1 MKIMYNIFKKIM
13 IASLMMVAIVSCDNE
28 DYLIFTAVN
37 EKEVKFQNEFLPV
50 YKLSS
55 ATASNVAERLVW
67 NEPDFGAPATITYV
81 VEISTSSNFGSI
93 AMSSGDLSSNHLALS
108 VKDLLG
114 IAETLG
120 LDEDGSTTNADGS
133 PNNAATLYARVSA
146 YAGTTSTGANPSST
160 TSKSATINIEL
171 LETAGCQ
178 EPVLSTWGL
187 VGSAVNGW
195 GGISR
200 GFAASNDIEM
210 FEVGDNLYQ
219 AYATLLD
226 GEFKFRK
233 DGGWAENLGDNGADG
248 SLEGGGANIAASA
261 GTYLVTLD
269 LSENTYSVGAVTTD
283 IWGIVGSGVTI
294 QKDDGSGSVAE
305 WGGGAADTKFLPDP
319 CNDGIFMLQGVKL
332 RNGEIKFRQDDAWGV
347 NLGDNGADGTLE
359 GGGANI
365 AVTDGTYD
373 IVLDVAN
380 NTYTLTKK

>member
-13 IASLMMVAIVSCDNE
+13 IASLIMVAIVSCDNE

-55 ATASNVAERLVW
+55 VTSSNVAERLVW

-93 AMSSGDLSSNHLALS
+93 AMSSGDLSSNHMALS

-146 YAGTTSTGANPSST
+146 YAGTTSTGANPSTT

-171 LETAGCQ
+171 LETAGC
-178 EPVLSTWGL
+178 EDPAMSNWGL

-200 GFAASNDIEM
+200 GFSNTNDIELLQ
-210 FEVGDNLYQ
+210 VGDGIFQ
-219 AYATLLD
+219 GYATLLD
-226 GEFKFRK
+226 GEFKFRQ
-233 DGGWAENLGDNGADG
+233 DGAWAVNLGDENGKLVANG
-248 SLEGGGANIAASA
+248 PNIAASA

-269 LSENTYSVGAVTTD
+269 INESTYSLGNVTSD

-294 QKDDGSGSVAE
+294 QKDDGSGDVAA
-305 WGGGAADTKFLPDP
+305 WGGGAADTKFFPDP
-319 CNDGIFMLQGVKL
+319 CNDGIYLMMGVLLQD
-332 RNGEIKFRQDDAWGV
+332 GEIKFRKDDAWAE
-347 NLGDNGADGTLE
+347 NLGDENGKLV
-359 GGGANI
+359 ANGPNI
-365 AVTDGTYD
+365 GVSAGTYD
-373 IVLDVAN
+373 IVLDITN
-380 NTYTLTKK
+380 STYTMTKK

>member
-13 IASLMMVAIVSCDNE
+13 IASLIMVAIVSCDNE

-55 ATASNVAERLVW
+55 VTSSNVAERLVW

-93 AMSSGDLSSNHLALS
+93 AMSSGDLSSNHMALS

-120 LDEDGSTTNADGS
+120 LDEDGSTTNTDGS

-146 YAGTTSTGANPSST
+146 YAGTTSTGANPSTT

-171 LETAGCQ
+171 LETAGC
-178 EPVLSTWGL
+178 EDPAMSNWGL

-200 GFAASNDIEM
+200 GFSNTNDIELLQ
-210 FEVGDNLYQ
+210 VGDGIFQ
-219 AYATLLD
+219 GYATLLD
-226 GEFKFRK
+226 GEFKFRQ
-233 DGGWAENLGDNGADG
+233 DGAWAVNLGDENGKLVANG
-248 SLEGGGANIAASA
+248 PNIAASA

-269 LSENTYSVGAVTTD
+269 INESTYSLGNVTSD

-294 QKDDGSGSVAE
+294 QKDDGSGDVAA
-305 WGGGAADTKFLPDP
+305 WGGGAADTKFFPDP
-319 CNDGIFMLQGVKL
+319 CNDGIYLMMGVLLQD
-332 RNGEIKFRQDDAWGV
+332 GEIKFRKDDAWAE
-347 NLGDNGADGTLE
+347 NLGDENGKLV
-359 GGGANI
+359 ANGPNI
-365 AVTDGTYD
+365 GVSAGTYD
-373 IVLDVAN
+373 IVLDITN
-380 NTYTLTKK
+380 STYTMTKK

>member
-13 IASLMMVAIVSCDNE
+13 IASLIMVAIVSCDNE

-55 ATASNVAERLVW
+55 VTSSNVAERLVW

-93 AMSSGDLSSNHLALS
+93 AMSSGDLSSNHMALS
-108 VKDLLG
+108 VKDLLS

-146 YAGTTSTGANPSST
+146 YAGTTSTGANPSTT

-171 LETAGCQ
+171 LETAGC
-178 EPVLSTWGL
+178 EDPAMSNWGL

-200 GFAASNDIEM
+200 GFSNTNDIELLQ
-210 FEVGDNLYQ
+210 VGDGIFQ
-219 AYATLLD
+219 GYATLLD
-226 GEFKFRK
+226 GEFKFRQ
-233 DGGWAENLGDNGADG
+233 DGAWAVNLGDENGKLVANG
-248 SLEGGGANIAASA
+248 PNIAASA

-269 LSENTYSVGAVTTD
+269 MNESTYSLGNVTSD

-294 QKDDGSGSVAE
+294 QKDDGSGDVAA
-305 WGGGAADTKFLPDP
+305 WGGGAADTKFFPDP
-319 CNDGIFMLQGVKL
+319 CNDGIYLMMGVLLQD
-332 RNGEIKFRQDDAWGV
+332 GEIKFRKDDAWAE
-347 NLGDNGADGTLE
+347 NLGDENGKLV
-359 GGGANI
+359 ANGPNI
-365 AVTDGTYD
+365 GVSAGTYD
-373 IVLDVAN
+373 IVLDITN
-380 NTYTLTKK
+380 STYTMTKK

>member
-13 IASLMMVAIVSCDNE
+13 IASLMMVVIVSCDNE
-28 DYLIFTAVN
+28 DYLVFTAVN
-37 EKEVKFQNEFLPV
+37 QKEVKFQNEFLPV

-55 ATASNVAERLVW
+55 ATSSNVAERLVW

-93 AMSSGDLSSNHLALS
+93 AMSSGDLSSNHMALS

-146 YAGTTSTGANPSST
+146 YAGTTTTGANSSST

-171 LETAGCQ
+171 LETAGCE
-178 EPVLSTWGL
+178 EPAMSNWGL

-200 GFAASNDIEM
+200 GFSNTNDIELLQ
-210 FEVGDNLYQ
+210 VGDGIFQ
-219 AYATLLD
+219 GYATLLD
-226 GEFKFRK
+226 GEFKFRQ
-233 DGGWAENLGDNGADG
+233 DGAWAVNLGDENGKLVANG
-248 SLEGGGANIAASA
+248 PNIAASA

-269 LSENTYSVGAVTTD
+269 MNESTYSLGDVTSD

-294 QKDDGSGSVAE
+294 QKDDGSGDVAT
-305 WGGGAADTKFLPDP
+305 WGGGSADTKFFPDP
-319 CNDGIFMLQGVKL
+319 CNDGIYLLMGVLLQD
-332 RNGEIKFRQDDAWGV
+332 GEIKFRKDDAWAE
-347 NLGDNGADGTLE
+347 NLGDENGKLV
-359 GGGANI
+359 ANGPNI
-365 AVTDGTYD
+365 GVSAGTYD
-373 IVLDVAN
+373 IVLDITN
-380 NTYTLTKK
+380 STYTMTKK

>member
-37 EKEVKFQNEFLPV
+37 EKEVNFQNEFLPV

-55 ATASNVAERLVW
+55 ATSSNVAERLVW

-93 AMSSGDLSSNHLALS
+93 AMSSGDLSSNHMALS
-108 VKDLLG
+108 VKDLLS

-146 YAGTTSTGANPSST
+146 YAGTTSTGANPSTT

-171 LETAGCQ
+171 LETAGCE
-178 EPVLSTWGL
+178 EPIQSNWGL
-187 VGSAVNGW
+187 VGDAVNGW

-200 GFAASNDIEM
+200 GFANSNDIELL
-210 FEVGDNLYQ
+210 EVGDGLYKT
-219 AYATLLD
+219 YATFLD
-226 GEFKFRK
+226 GKFKFRQ
-233 DGGWAENLGDNGADG
+233 DGGWAVNLGDNDADG
-248 SLEGGGANIAASA
+248 SLEGGGADIAVSA
-261 GTYLVTLD
+261 GTYLITLNTA
-269 LSENTYSVGAVTTD
+269 ENTYDIGSVTTD
-283 IWGIVGSGVTI
+283 IWGLVGSAVTI
-294 QKDDGSGSVAE
+294 QKDDGSGNDAE
-305 WGGGAADTKFLPDP
+305 WGGGAADTKFFPDP
-319 CNDGIFMLQGVKL
+319 CNDGVYLLKGVKL
-332 RNGEIKFRQDDAWGV
+332 KDGMIKFRQDDAWGV
-347 NLGDNGADGTLE
+347 NLGDNDADGSLE
-359 GGGANI
+359 GGGADI
-365 AVTDGTYD
+365 AVSAGTYD
-373 IVLDVAN
+373 MMLDVAK

>member
-1 MKIMYNIFKKIM
+1 MYNIFKKIM

-160 TSKSATINIEL
+160 T
-171 LETAGCQ
+171 
-178 EPVLSTWGL
+178 
-187 VGSAVNGW
+187 
-195 GGISR
+195 
-200 GFAASNDIEM
+200 
-210 FEVGDNLYQ
+210 
-219 AYATLLD
+219 
-226 GEFKFRK
+226 
-233 DGGWAENLGDNGADG
+233 
-248 SLEGGGANIAASA
+248 
-261 GTYLVTLD
+261 
-269 LSENTYSVGAVTTD
+269 
-283 IWGIVGSGVTI
+283 
-294 QKDDGSGSVAE
+294 
-305 WGGGAADTKFLPDP
+305 
-319 CNDGIFMLQGVKL
+319 
-332 RNGEIKFRQDDAWGV
+332 
-347 NLGDNGADGTLE
+347 
-359 GGGANI
+359 
-365 AVTDGTYD
+365 
-373 IVLDVAN
+373 
-380 NTYTLTKK
+380 

>member
-1 MKIMYNIFKKIM
+1 MYNIFKKIM
-13 IASLMMVAIVSCDNE
+13 IASLVMVAIVSCDNE

-37 EKEVKFQNEFLPV
+37 DKEVKFQNEFLPV

-81 VEISTSSNFGSI
+81 VDISTSSNFGSI
-93 AMSSGDLSSNHLALS
+93 AMSSGDLSSNHMALS

-171 LETAGCQ
+171 LETAGCE
-178 EPVLSTWGL
+178 EPAMSNWGL

-200 GFAASNDIEM
+200 GFSNSNDIELLQ
-210 FEVGDNLYQ
+210 VGDGIFKG
-219 AYATLLD
+219 YATLLD
-226 GEFKFRK
+226 GEFKFRQ
-233 DGGWAENLGDNGADG
+233 DGGWAVNLGDENGKLVANG
-248 SLEGGGANIAASA
+248 PNIAASA

-269 LSENTYSVGAVTTD
+269 MNESTYSLGNVTSD

-294 QKDDGSGSVAE
+294 QKDDGSGDVAA
-305 WGGGAADTKFLPDP
+305 WGGGAADTKFFPDP
-319 CNDGIFMLQGVKL
+319 CNDGVYLMMGVLLQD
-332 RNGEIKFRQDDAWGV
+332 GEIKFRKDDAWAE
-347 NLGDNGADGTLE
+347 NLGDENGKLV
-359 GGGANI
+359 ANGPNI
-365 AVTDGTYD
+365 GVSAGTYD
-373 IVLDVAN
+373 IVLDITN
-380 NTYTLTKK
+380 STYTMTKK

>member
-1 MKIMYNIFKKIM
+1 MYNIFKKIM

-55 ATASNVAERLVW
+55 ATSSNVAERLVW

-93 AMSSGDLSSNHLALS
+93 AMSSGDLSSNHMALS

-171 LETAGCQ
+171 LETAGCE
-178 EPVLSTWGL
+178 EPAMSNWGL

-200 GFAASNDIEM
+200 GFSNTNDIELLQ
-210 FEVGDNLYQ
+210 VGDGIFQ
-219 AYATLLD
+219 GYATLLD
-226 GEFKFRK
+226 GEFKFRQ
-233 DGGWAENLGDNGADG
+233 DGAWAVNLGDENGKLVANG
-248 SLEGGGANIAASA
+248 PNIAASA

-269 LSENTYSVGAVTTD
+269 INESTYSLGNVTSD

-294 QKDDGSGSVAE
+294 QKDDGSGDVAA
-305 WGGGAADTKFLPDP
+305 WGGGAADTKFFPDP
-319 CNDGIFMLQGVKL
+319 CNDGVYLMMGVLLQD
-332 RNGEIKFRQDDAWGV
+332 GEIKFRKDDAWAE
-347 NLGDNGADGTLE
+347 NLGDENGKLV
-359 GGGANI
+359 ANGPNI
-365 AVTDGTYD
+365 GVSAGTYD
-373 IVLDVAN
+373 IVLDITN
-380 NTYTLTKK
+380 STYTMTKK

>member
-1 MKIMYNIFKKIM
+1 MYNIFKKIM
-13 IASLMMVAIVSCDNE
+13 IASLIMVAIVSCDNE

-55 ATASNVAERLVW
+55 ATSSNVAERLVW

-93 AMSSGDLSSNHLALS
+93 AMSSGDLSSNHMALS

-120 LDEDGSTTNADGS
+120 LDEDGSTTNTDGS

-146 YAGTTSTGANPSST
+146 YAGTTSTGANPSTT

-171 LETAGCQ
+171 LETAGC
-178 EPVLSTWGL
+178 EDPAMSNWGL

-200 GFAASNDIEM
+200 GFSNTNDIELLQ
-210 FEVGDNLYQ
+210 VGDGIFQ
-219 AYATLLD
+219 GYATLLD
-226 GEFKFRK
+226 GEFKFRQ
-233 DGGWAENLGDNGADG
+233 DGAWAVNLGDENGKLVANG
-248 SLEGGGANIAASA
+248 PNIAASA

-269 LSENTYSVGAVTTD
+269 MNESTYSLGNVTSD

-294 QKDDGSGSVAE
+294 QKDDGSGDVAA
-305 WGGGAADTKFLPDP
+305 WGGGAADTKFFPDP
-319 CNDGIFMLQGVKL
+319 CNDGIYLMMGVLLQD
-332 RNGEIKFRQDDAWGV
+332 GEIKFRKDDAWAE
-347 NLGDNGADGTLE
+347 NLGDENGKLV
-359 GGGANI
+359 ANGPNI
-365 AVTDGTYD
+365 GVSAGTYD
-373 IVLDVAN
+373 IVLDITN
-380 NTYTLTKK
+380 STYTMTKK

>member
-1 MKIMYNIFKKIM
+1 MYNIFKKIM
-13 IASLMMVAIVSCDNE
+13 IASLIMVAIVSCDNE

-55 ATASNVAERLVW
+55 VTSSNVAERLVW

-93 AMSSGDLSSNHLALS
+93 AMSSGDLSSNHMALS

-120 LDEDGSTTNADGS
+120 LDEDGSTTNTDGS

-146 YAGTTSTGANPSST
+146 YAGTTSTGANPSTT

-171 LETAGCQ
+171 LETAGC
-178 EPVLSTWGL
+178 EDPAMSNWGL

-200 GFAASNDIEM
+200 GFSNTNDIELLQ
-210 FEVGDNLYQ
+210 VGDGIFQ
-219 AYATLLD
+219 GYATLLD
-226 GEFKFRK
+226 GEFKFRQ
-233 DGGWAENLGDNGADG
+233 DGAWAVNLGDENGKLVANG
-248 SLEGGGANIAASA
+248 PNIAASA

-269 LSENTYSVGAVTTD
+269 INESTYSLGNVTSD

-294 QKDDGSGSVAE
+294 QKDDGSGDVAA
-305 WGGGAADTKFLPDP
+305 WGGGAADTKFFPDP
-319 CNDGIFMLQGVKL
+319 CNDGIYLMMGVLLQD
-332 RNGEIKFRQDDAWGV
+332 GEIKFRKDDAWAE
-347 NLGDNGADGTLE
+347 NLGDENGKLV
-359 GGGANI
+359 ANGPNI
-365 AVTDGTYD
+365 GVSAGTYD
-373 IVLDVAN
+373 IVLDITN
-380 NTYTLTKK
+380 STYTMTKK

>member
-1 MKIMYNIFKKIM
+1 MYNIFKKIM
-13 IASLMMVAIVSCDNE
+13 IASLVMVAIVSCDNE

-37 EKEVKFQNEFLPV
+37 DKEVKFQNEFLPV

-81 VEISTSSNFGSI
+81 VDISTSSNFGSI
-93 AMSSGDLSSNHLALS
+93 AMSSGDLSSNHMALS

-171 LETAGCQ
+171 LETVGCE
-178 EPVLSTWGL
+178 EPAMSNWGL

-200 GFAASNDIEM
+200 GFSNSNDIELLQ
-210 FEVGDNLYQ
+210 VGDGIFKG
-219 AYATLLD
+219 YATLLD
-226 GEFKFRK
+226 GEFKFRQ
-233 DGGWAENLGDNGADG
+233 DGGWAVNLGDENGKLVANG
-248 SLEGGGANIAASA
+248 PNIAASA

-269 LSENTYSVGAVTTD
+269 MNESTYSLGNVTSD

-294 QKDDGSGSVAE
+294 QKDDGSGDVAA
-305 WGGGAADTKFLPDP
+305 WGGGAADTKFFPDP
-319 CNDGIFMLQGVKL
+319 CNDGVYLMMGVLLQD
-332 RNGEIKFRQDDAWGV
+332 GEIKFRKDDAWAE
-347 NLGDNGADGTLE
+347 NLGDENGKLV
-359 GGGANI
+359 ANGPNI
-365 AVTDGTYD
+365 GVSAGTYD
-373 IVLDVAN
+373 IVLDITN
-380 NTYTLTKK
+380 STYTMTKK

>member
-1 MKIMYNIFKKIM
+1 MYNIFKKIM
-13 IASLMMVAIVSCDNE
+13 IASLVMVAIVSCDNE

-37 EKEVKFQNEFLPV
+37 DKEVKFQNEFLPV

-81 VEISTSSNFGSI
+81 VDISTSSNFGSI
-93 AMSSGDLSSNHLALS
+93 AMSSGDLSSNHMALS

-171 LETAGCQ
+171 LETVGCE
-178 EPVLSTWGL
+178 EPAMSNWGL

-200 GFAASNDIEM
+200 GFSNSNDIELLQ
-210 FEVGDNLYQ
+210 VGDGIFKG
-219 AYATLLD
+219 YATLLD
-226 GEFKFRK
+226 GEFKFRQ
-233 DGGWAENLGDNGADG
+233 DGGWAVNLGDENGKLVANG
-248 SLEGGGANIAASA
+248 PNIAASA

-269 LSENTYSVGAVTTD
+269 MNESTYSLGNVTSD

-294 QKDDGSGSVAE
+294 QKDDGSGDVAA
-305 WGGGAADTKFLPDP
+305 WGGGAADTKFFPDP
-319 CNDGIFMLQGVKL
+319 CNDGVYLMMGVLLQV
-332 RNGEIKFRQDDAWGV
+332 GEIKFRKDDAWAE
-347 NLGDNGADGTLE
+347 NLGDENGKLV
-359 GGGANI
+359 ANGPNI
-365 AVTDGTYD
+365 GVSAGTYD
-373 IVLDVAN
+373 IVLDITN
-380 NTYTLTKK
+380 STYTMTKK

>member
-1 MKIMYNIFKKIM
+1 MYNIFKKIM
-13 IASLMMVAIVSCDNE
+13 IASLIMVAIVSCDNE

-55 ATASNVAERLVW
+55 ATSSNVAERLVW

-93 AMSSGDLSSNHLALS
+93 AMSSGDLSSNHMALS

-120 LDEDGSTTNADGS
+120 LDEDGSTTNTDGS

-146 YAGTTSTGANPSST
+146 YAGTTSTGANPSTT

-171 LETAGCQ
+171 LETAGC
-178 EPVLSTWGL
+178 EDPAMSNWGL

-200 GFAASNDIEM
+200 GFSNTNDIELLQ
-210 FEVGDNLYQ
+210 VGDGIFQ
-219 AYATLLD
+219 GYATLLD
-226 GEFKFRK
+226 GEFKFRQ
-233 DGGWAENLGDNGADG
+233 DGAWAVNLGDENGKLVANG
-248 SLEGGGANIAASA
+248 PNIAASA

-269 LSENTYSVGAVTTD
+269 INESTYSLGNVTSD

-294 QKDDGSGSVAE
+294 QKDDGSGDVAA
-305 WGGGAADTKFLPDP
+305 WGGGAADTKFFPDP
-319 CNDGIFMLQGVKL
+319 CNDGIYLMMGVLLQD
-332 RNGEIKFRQDDAWGV
+332 GEIKFRKDDAWAE
-347 NLGDNGADGTLE
+347 NLGDENGKLV
-359 GGGANI
+359 ANGPNI
-365 AVTDGTYD
+365 GVSAGTYD
-373 IVLDVAN
+373 IVLDITN
-380 NTYTLTKK
+380 STYTMTKK

>member
-1 MKIMYNIFKKIM
+1 MYNIFKKIM
-13 IASLMMVAIVSCDNE
+13 IASLMMVAIISCDNE

-55 ATASNVAERLVW
+55 ATSSNVAERLVW

-93 AMSSGDLSSNHLALS
+93 AMSSGDLSSNHMALS

-171 LETAGCQ
+171 LETAGCE
-178 EPVLSTWGL
+178 EPAMSNWGL

-200 GFAASNDIEM
+200 GFSNTNDIELLQ
-210 FEVGDNLYQ
+210 VGDGIFQ
-219 AYATLLD
+219 GYATLLD
-226 GEFKFRK
+226 GEFKFRQ
-233 DGGWAENLGDNGADG
+233 DGAWAVNLGDENGKLVANG
-248 SLEGGGANIAASA
+248 PNIAASA

-269 LSENTYSVGAVTTD
+269 MNESTYSLGNVTSD

-294 QKDDGSGSVAE
+294 QKDDGSGDVAA
-305 WGGGAADTKFLPDP
+305 WGGGAADTKFFPDP
-319 CNDGIFMLQGVKL
+319 CNDGVYLMMGVLLQD
-332 RNGEIKFRQDDAWGV
+332 GEIKFRKDDAWAE
-347 NLGDNGADGTLE
+347 NLGDENGKLV
-359 GGGANI
+359 ANGPNI
-365 AVTDGTYD
+365 GVSAGTYD
-373 IVLDVAN
+373 IVLDITN
-380 NTYTLTKK
+380 STYTMTKK

>member
-1 MKIMYNIFKKIM
+1 MYNIFKKIM
-13 IASLMMVAIVSCDNE
+13 IASLIMVAIVSCDNE

-55 ATASNVAERLVW
+55 VTSSNVAERLVW

-93 AMSSGDLSSNHLALS
+93 AMSSGDLSSNHMALS

-120 LDEDGSTTNADGS
+120 LDEDGSTTNTDGS

-146 YAGTTSTGANPSST
+146 YAGTTSTGANPSTT

-171 LETAGCQ
+171 LETAGC
-178 EPVLSTWGL
+178 EDPAMSNWGL

-200 GFAASNDIEM
+200 GFSNTNDIELLQ
-210 FEVGDNLYQ
+210 VGDGIFQ
-219 AYATLLD
+219 GYATLLD
-226 GEFKFRK
+226 GEFKFRQ
-233 DGGWAENLGDNGADG
+233 DGAWAVNLGDENGKLVANG
-248 SLEGGGANIAASA
+248 PNIAASA

-269 LSENTYSVGAVTTD
+269 MNESTYSLGNVTSD

-294 QKDDGSGSVAE
+294 QKDDGSGDVAA
-305 WGGGAADTKFLPDP
+305 WGGGAADTKFFPDP
-319 CNDGIFMLQGVKL
+319 CNDGIYLMMGVLLQD
-332 RNGEIKFRQDDAWGV
+332 GEIKFRKDDAWAE
-347 NLGDNGADGTLE
+347 NLGDENGKLV
-359 GGGANI
+359 ANGPNI
-365 AVTDGTYD
+365 GVSAGTYD
-373 IVLDVAN
+373 IVLDITN
-380 NTYTLTKK
+380 STYTMTKK

>member
-13 IASLMMVAIVSCDNE
+13 IASLIMVAIVSCDNE

-55 ATASNVAERLVW
+55 ATSSNVAERLVW

-93 AMSSGDLSSNHLALS
+93 AMSSGDLSSNHMALS

-120 LDEDGSTTNADGS
+120 LDEDGSTTNTDGS

-146 YAGTTSTGANPSST
+146 YAGTTSTGANPSTT

-171 LETAGCQ
+171 LETAGC
-178 EPVLSTWGL
+178 EDPAMSNWGL

-200 GFAASNDIEM
+200 GFSNTNDIELLQ
-210 FEVGDNLYQ
+210 VGDGIFQ
-219 AYATLLD
+219 GYATLLD
-226 GEFKFRK
+226 GEFKFRQ
-233 DGGWAENLGDNGADG
+233 DGAWAVNLGDENGKLVANG
-248 SLEGGGANIAASA
+248 PNIAASA

-269 LSENTYSVGAVTTD
+269 INESTYSLGNVTSD

-294 QKDDGSGSVAE
+294 QKDDGSGDVAA
-305 WGGGAADTKFLPDP
+305 WGGGAADTKFFPDP
-319 CNDGIFMLQGVKL
+319 CNDGIYLMMGVLLQD
-332 RNGEIKFRQDDAWGV
+332 GEIKFRKDDAWAE
-347 NLGDNGADGTLE
+347 NLGDENGKLV
-359 GGGANI
+359 ANGPNI
-365 AVTDGTYD
+365 GVSAGTYD
-373 IVLDVAN
+373 IVLDITN
-380 NTYTLTKK
+380 STYTMTKK

>member
-1 MKIMYNIFKKIM
+1 MYNIFKKIM

-93 AMSSGDLSSNHLALS
+93 AMSSGDLSSNHMALS

-171 LETAGCQ
+171 LETAGCE
-178 EPVLSTWGL
+178 EPAMSNWGL

-200 GFAASNDIEM
+200 GFSNTNDIELLQ
-210 FEVGDNLYQ
+210 VGDGIFQ
-219 AYATLLD
+219 GYATLLD
-226 GEFKFRK
+226 GEFKFRQ
-233 DGGWAENLGDNGADG
+233 DGAWAVNLGDENGKLVANG
-248 SLEGGGANIAASA
+248 PNIAASA

-269 LSENTYSVGAVTTD
+269 MNESTYSLGNVTSD

-294 QKDDGSGSVAE
+294 QKDDGSGDVAA
-305 WGGGAADTKFLPDP
+305 WGGGAADTKFFPDP
-319 CNDGIFMLQGVKL
+319 CNDGVYLMMGVLLQD
-332 RNGEIKFRQDDAWGV
+332 GEIKFRKDDAWAE
-347 NLGDNGADGTLE
+347 NLGDENGKLV
-359 GGGANI
+359 ANGPNI
-365 AVTDGTYD
+365 GVSAGTYD
-373 IVLDVAN
+373 IVLDITN
-380 NTYTLTKK
+380 STYTMTKK

>member
-1 MKIMYNIFKKIM
+1 MYNIFKKIM

-55 ATASNVAERLVW
+55 ATSSNVAERLVW

-81 VEISTSSNFGSI
+81 VELSTSSNFGSI
-93 AMSSGDLSSNHLALS
+93 AMSSGDLSSNHMALS

-114 IAETLG
+114 IAENLG

-146 YAGTTSTGANPSST
+146 YAGTTSTGSNPSST

-171 LETAGCQ
+171 LETAGCE
-178 EPVLSTWGL
+178 EPAMSNWGL

-200 GFAASNDIEM
+200 GFSNTNDIELLQ
-210 FEVGDNLYQ
+210 VGDGVFQ
-219 AYATLLD
+219 GYATLLD
-226 GEFKFRK
+226 GEFKFRQ
-233 DGGWAENLGDNGADG
+233 DGAWAVNLGDENGKLVANG
-248 SLEGGGANIAASA
+248 PNIAASA

-269 LSENTYSVGAVTTD
+269 MNESTYSLGNVTSD

-294 QKDDGSGSVAE
+294 QKDDGSGEVAA
-305 WGGGAADTKFLPDP
+305 WGGGSADTKFFPDP
-319 CNDGIFMLQGVKL
+319 CNDGVYLMMGVLLQD
-332 RNGEIKFRQDDAWGV
+332 GEIKFRKDDAWAE
-347 NLGDNGADGTLE
+347 NLGDENGKLV
-359 GGGANI
+359 ANGPNI
-365 AVTDGTYD
+365 GVSAGTYD
-373 IVLDVAN
+373 IVLDITN
-380 NTYTLTKK
+380 STYTMTKK

>member
-1 MKIMYNIFKKIM
+1 MYNIFKKIM

-28 DYLIFTAVN
+28 DYLVFTAVN

-55 ATASNVAERLVW
+55 ATSSNVAERLVW

-93 AMSSGDLSSNHLALS
+93 AMSSGDLSSNHMALS

-146 YAGTTSTGANPSST
+146 YAGTTSTGANSSST

-171 LETAGCQ
+171 LETAGCE
-178 EPVLSTWGL
+178 EPAMSNWGL

-195 GGISR
+195 GGIRR
-200 GFAASNDIEM
+200 GFANSADIELLQ
-210 FEVGDNLYQ
+210 VGDGVFQ
-219 AYATLLD
+219 GYATLLN
-226 GEFKFRK
+226 GQFKFRQ
-233 DGGWAENLGDNGADG
+233 DGAWAVNLGDENGK
-248 SLEGGGANIAASA
+248 LVANGPNIDVTE

-269 LSENTYSVGAVTTD
+269 MNESTYSLGAVTSD

-294 QKDDGSGSVAE
+294 EKDDGSGEVAA
-305 WGGGAADTKFLPDP
+305 WGGGSADTKFFPDP
-319 CNDGIFMLQGVKL
+319 CNDGVYLLMGVLLQDGQ
-332 RNGEIKFRQDDAWGV
+332 IKFRKDDAWAE
-347 NLGDNGADGTLE
+347 NLGDENGKLV
-359 GGGANI
+359 ANGPNI
-365 AVTDGTYD
+365 DVSAGTYD
-373 IVLDVAN
+373 IVLDITN
-380 NTYTLTKK
+380 STYTMTKK

>member
-1 MKIMYNIFKKIM
+1 MYNIFKKIM

-55 ATASNVAERLVW
+55 ATSSNVAERLVW

-81 VEISTSSNFGSI
+81 VELSTSSNFGSI
-93 AMSSGDLSSNHLALS
+93 AMSSGDLSSNHMALS

-114 IAETLG
+114 IAENLG

-146 YAGTTSTGANPSST
+146 YAGTTSTGANSSST

-171 LETAGCQ
+171 LETAGCE
-178 EPVLSTWGL
+178 EPAMSNWGL

-200 GFAASNDIEM
+200 GFSNTNDIELLQ
-210 FEVGDNLYQ
+210 VGDGVFQ
-219 AYATLLD
+219 GYATLLD
-226 GEFKFRK
+226 GEFKFRQ
-233 DGGWAENLGDNGADG
+233 DGAWAVNLGDENGKLVANG
-248 SLEGGGANIAASA
+248 PNIAASA

-269 LSENTYSVGAVTTD
+269 MNESTYSLGNVTSD

-294 QKDDGSGSVAE
+294 QKDDGSGEVAA
-305 WGGGAADTKFLPDP
+305 WGGGAADTKFFPDP
-319 CNDGIFMLQGVKL
+319 CNDGIYLMMGVLLQD
-332 RNGEIKFRQDDAWGV
+332 GEIKFRKDDAWAE
-347 NLGDNGADGTLE
+347 NLGDENGKLV
-359 GGGANI
+359 ANGPNI
-365 AVTDGTYD
+365 GVSAGTYD
-373 IVLDVAN
+373 IVLDITN
-380 NTYTLTKK
+380 STYTMTKK

>member
-1 MKIMYNIFKKIM
+1 MYNIFKKIM

-120 LDEDGSTTNADGS
+120 LDEDGSTTNPDGS

-160 TSKSATINIEL
+160 TSKSATVNIEL

-319 CNDGIFMLQGVKL
+319 CNDGVFMLQGVKL

>member
-1 MKIMYNIFKKIM
+1 MYNIFKKIM

-55 ATASNVAERLVW
+55 ATSSNVAERLVW

-93 AMSSGDLSSNHLALS
+93 AMSSGDLSSNHMALS

-146 YAGTTSTGANPSST
+146 YAGTTSTGANSSST

-171 LETAGCQ
+171 LETAGCE
-178 EPVLSTWGL
+178 EPAMSNWGL

-195 GGISR
+195 GGIRR
-200 GFAASNDIEM
+200 GFANSADIELLQ
-210 FEVGDNLYQ
+210 VGDGVFQ
-219 AYATLLD
+219 GYATLLN
-226 GEFKFRK
+226 GQFKFRQ
-233 DGGWAENLGDNGADG
+233 DGAWAVNLGDENGK
-248 SLEGGGANIAASA
+248 LVANGPNIDVTE

-269 LSENTYSVGAVTTD
+269 MNESTYSLGAVTSD

-294 QKDDGSGSVAE
+294 EKDDGSGEVAA
-305 WGGGAADTKFLPDP
+305 WGGGSADTKFFPDP
-319 CNDGIFMLQGVKL
+319 CNDGVYLLMGVLLQDGQ
-332 RNGEIKFRQDDAWGV
+332 IKFRKDDAWAE
-347 NLGDNGADGTLE
+347 NLGDENGKLV
-359 GGGANI
+359 ANGPNI
-365 AVTDGTYD
+365 DVSAGTYD
-373 IVLDVAN
+373 IVLDITN
-380 NTYTLTKK
+380 STYTMTKK

>member
-1 MKIMYNIFKKIM
+1 MYNIFKKIM

-55 ATASNVAERLVW
+55 ATSSNVAERLVW

-93 AMSSGDLSSNHLALS
+93 AMSSGDLSSNHMALS

-171 LETAGCQ
+171 LETAGCE
-178 EPVLSTWGL
+178 EPTMSNWGL

-200 GFAASNDIEM
+200 GFSNTNDIELLQ
-210 FEVGDNLYQ
+210 VGDGIFQ
-219 AYATLLD
+219 GYATLLD
-226 GEFKFRK
+226 GEFKFRQ
-233 DGGWAENLGDNGADG
+233 DGAWAVNLGDENGKLVANG
-248 SLEGGGANIAASA
+248 PNIAASA

-269 LSENTYSVGAVTTD
+269 MNESTYSLGNVTSD

-294 QKDDGSGSVAE
+294 QKDDGSGDVAA
-305 WGGGAADTKFLPDP
+305 WGGGAADTKFFPDP
-319 CNDGIFMLQGVKL
+319 CNDGVYLMMGVLLQD
-332 RNGEIKFRQDDAWGV
+332 GEIKFRKDDAWAE
-347 NLGDNGADGTLE
+347 NLGDENGKLV
-359 GGGANI
+359 ANGPNI
-365 AVTDGTYD
+365 GVSAGTYD
-373 IVLDVAN
+373 IVLDITN
-380 NTYTLTKK
+380 STYTMTKK

>member
-1 MKIMYNIFKKIM
+1 MYNIFKKIM

-55 ATASNVAERLVW
+55 ATSSNVAERLVW

-93 AMSSGDLSSNHLALS
+93 AMSSGDLSSNHMALS

-171 LETAGCQ
+171 LETAGCE
-178 EPVLSTWGL
+178 EPAMSNWGL

-200 GFAASNDIEM
+200 GFSNTNDIELLQ
-210 FEVGDNLYQ
+210 VGDGIFQ
-219 AYATLLD
+219 GYATLLD
-226 GEFKFRK
+226 GEFKFRQ
-233 DGGWAENLGDNGADG
+233 DGAWAVNLGDENGKLVANG
-248 SLEGGGANIAASA
+248 PNIAASA

-269 LSENTYSVGAVTTD
+269 MNESTYSLGNVTSD

-294 QKDDGSGSVAE
+294 QKDDGSGDVAA
-305 WGGGAADTKFLPDP
+305 WGGGAADTKFFPDP
-319 CNDGIFMLQGVKL
+319 CNDGVYLMMGVLLQD
-332 RNGEIKFRQDDAWGV
+332 GEIKFRKDDAWAE
-347 NLGDNGADGTLE
+347 NLGDENGKLV
-359 GGGANI
+359 ANGPNI
-365 AVTDGTYD
+365 GVSAGTYD
-373 IVLDVAN
+373 IVLDITN
-380 NTYTLTKK
+380 STYTMTKK

>member
-1 MKIMYNIFKKIM
+1 MYNIFKKIM

-55 ATASNVAERLVW
+55 ATSSNVAERLVW

-93 AMSSGDLSSNHLALS
+93 AMSSGDLSSNHMALS

-171 LETAGCQ
+171 LETAGCE
-178 EPVLSTWGL
+178 EPAMSNWGL

-195 GGISR
+195 GSISR
-200 GFAASNDIEM
+200 GFSNTNDIELLQ
-210 FEVGDNLYQ
+210 VGDGIFQ
-219 AYATLLD
+219 GYATLLD
-226 GEFKFRK
+226 GEFKFRQ
-233 DGGWAENLGDNGADG
+233 DGAWAVNLGDENGKLVANG
-248 SLEGGGANIAASA
+248 PNIAASA

-269 LSENTYSVGAVTTD
+269 MNESTYSLGNVTSD

-294 QKDDGSGSVAE
+294 QKDDGSGDVAA
-305 WGGGAADTKFLPDP
+305 WGGGAADTKFFPDP
-319 CNDGIFMLQGVKL
+319 CNDGVYLMMGVLLQD
-332 RNGEIKFRQDDAWGV
+332 GEIKFRKDDAWAE
-347 NLGDNGADGTLE
+347 NLGDENGKLV
-359 GGGANI
+359 ANGPNI
-365 AVTDGTYD
+365 GVSAGTYD
-373 IVLDVAN
+373 IVLDITN
-380 NTYTLTKK
+380 STYTMTKK

>member
-1 MKIMYNIFKKIM
+1 MYNIFKKIM
-13 IASLMMVAIVSCDNE
+13 IASLIMVAIVSCDNE

-55 ATASNVAERLVW
+55 ATSSNVAERLVW

-93 AMSSGDLSSNHLALS
+93 AMSSGDLSSNHMALS

-146 YAGTTSTGANPSST
+146 YAGTTSTGANPSTT

-171 LETAGCQ
+171 LETAGC
-178 EPVLSTWGL
+178 EDPAMSNWGL

-200 GFAASNDIEM
+200 GFSNTNDIELLQ
-210 FEVGDNLYQ
+210 VGDGIFQ
-219 AYATLLD
+219 GYATLLD
-226 GEFKFRK
+226 GEFKFRQ
-233 DGGWAENLGDNGADG
+233 DGAWAVNLGDENGKLVANG
-248 SLEGGGANIAASA
+248 PNIAASA

-269 LSENTYSVGAVTTD
+269 MNESTYSLGNVTSD

-294 QKDDGSGSVAE
+294 QKDDGSGDVAA
-305 WGGGAADTKFLPDP
+305 WGGGAADTKFFPDP
-319 CNDGIFMLQGVKL
+319 CNDGIYLMMGVLLQD
-332 RNGEIKFRQDDAWGV
+332 GEIKFRKDDAWAE
-347 NLGDNGADGTLE
+347 NLGDENGKLV
-359 GGGANI
+359 ANGPNI
-365 AVTDGTYD
+365 GVSAGTYD
-373 IVLDVAN
+373 IVLDITN
-380 NTYTLTKK
+380 STYTMTKK

>member
-1 MKIMYNIFKKIM
+1 MYNIFKKIM

-55 ATASNVAERLVW
+55 ATSSNVAERLVW

-93 AMSSGDLSSNHLALS
+93 AMSSGDLSSNHMALS

-171 LETAGCQ
+171 LETAGCE
-178 EPVLSTWGL
+178 EPAMSNWGL

-200 GFAASNDIEM
+200 GFSNTNDIELLQ
-210 FEVGDNLYQ
+210 VGDGIFQ
-219 AYATLLD
+219 GYATLLD
-226 GEFKFRK
+226 GEFKFRQ
-233 DGGWAENLGDNGADG
+233 DGAWAVNLGDENGKLVANG
-248 SLEGGGANIAASA
+248 PNIAASA

-269 LSENTYSVGAVTTD
+269 MNESTYSLGNVTSD

-294 QKDDGSGSVAE
+294 QKDDGSGDVAA
-305 WGGGAADTKFLPDP
+305 WGGGAADTKFFPDP
-319 CNDGIFMLQGVKL
+319 CNDGIYLMMGVLLQD
-332 RNGEIKFRQDDAWGV
+332 GEIKFRKDDAWAE
-347 NLGDNGADGTLE
+347 NLGDENGKLV
-359 GGGANI
+359 ANGPNI
-365 AVTDGTYD
+365 GVSAGTYD
-373 IVLDVAN
+373 IVLDITN
-380 NTYTLTKK
+380 STYTMTKK

>member
-1 MKIMYNIFKKIM
+1 M
-13 IASLMMVAIVSCDNE
+13 IASLVMVAIVSCDNE

-37 EKEVKFQNEFLPV
+37 DKEVKFQNEFLPV

-81 VEISTSSNFGSI
+81 VDISTSSNFGSI
-93 AMSSGDLSSNHLALS
+93 AMSSGDLSSNHMALS

-171 LETAGCQ
+171 LETAGCE
-178 EPVLSTWGL
+178 EPAMSNWGL

-200 GFAASNDIEM
+200 GFSNSNDIELLQ
-210 FEVGDNLYQ
+210 VGDGIFKG
-219 AYATLLD
+219 YATLLD
-226 GEFKFRK
+226 GEFKFRQ
-233 DGGWAENLGDNGADG
+233 DGGWAVNLGDENGKLVANG
-248 SLEGGGANIAASA
+248 PNIAASA

-269 LSENTYSVGAVTTD
+269 MNESTYSLGNVTSD

-294 QKDDGSGSVAE
+294 QKDDGSGDVAA
-305 WGGGAADTKFLPDP
+305 WGGGAADTKFFPDP
-319 CNDGIFMLQGVKL
+319 CNDGVYLMMGVLLQD
-332 RNGEIKFRQDDAWGV
+332 GEIKFRKDDAWAE
-347 NLGDNGADGTLE
+347 NLGDENGKLV
-359 GGGANI
+359 ANGPNI
-365 AVTDGTYD
+365 GVSAGTYD
-373 IVLDVAN
+373 IVLDITN
-380 NTYTLTKK
+380 STYTMTKK

>member
-1 MKIMYNIFKKIM
+1 MYNIFKKIM

-55 ATASNVAERLVW
+55 ATSSNVAERLVW

-81 VEISTSSNFGSI
+81 VELSTSSNFGSI
-93 AMSSGDLSSNHLALS
+93 AMSSGDLSSNHMALS

-114 IAETLG
+114 IAENLG

-146 YAGTTSTGANPSST
+146 YAGTTSTGSNPSST

-171 LETAGCQ
+171 LETAGCE
-178 EPVLSTWGL
+178 EPAMSNWGL

-200 GFAASNDIEM
+200 GFSNTNDIELLQ
-210 FEVGDNLYQ
+210 VGDGVFQ
-219 AYATLLD
+219 GYATLLD
-226 GEFKFRK
+226 GEFKFRQ
-233 DGGWAENLGDNGADG
+233 DGAWAVNLGDENGKLVANG
-248 SLEGGGANIAASA
+248 PNIAASA

-269 LSENTYSVGAVTTD
+269 MNESTYSLGNVTSD

-294 QKDDGSGSVAE
+294 QKDDGSGEVAA
-305 WGGGAADTKFLPDP
+305 WGGGSADTKFFPDP
-319 CNDGIFMLQGVKL
+319 CNDGVYIMMGVLLQD
-332 RNGEIKFRQDDAWGV
+332 GEIKFRKDDAWAE
-347 NLGDNGADGTLE
+347 NLGDENGKLV
-359 GGGANI
+359 ANGPNI
-365 AVTDGTYD
+365 GVSAGTYD
-373 IVLDVAN
+373 IVLDITN
-380 NTYTLTKK
+380 STYTMTKK

>member
-93 AMSSGDLSSNHLALS
+93 AMSSGDLSSNHMALS

-146 YAGTTSTGANPSST
+146 YAGTTSTGANSSST

-178 EPVLSTWGL
+178 EPAMSNWGL

-210 FEVGDNLYQ
+210 F
-219 AYATLLD
+219 
-226 GEFKFRK
+226 
-233 DGGWAENLGDNGADG
+233 G
-248 SLEGGGANIAASA
+248 S
-261 GTYLVTLD
+261 
-269 LSENTYSVGAVTTD
+269 
-283 IWGIVGSGVTI
+283 W
-294 QKDDGSGSVAE
+294 
-305 WGGGAADTKFLPDP
+305 
-319 CNDGIFMLQGVKL
+319 
-332 RNGEIKFRQDDAWGV
+332 
-347 NLGDNGADGTLE
+347 
-359 GGGANI
+359 
-365 AVTDGTYD
+365 
-373 IVLDVAN
+373 
-380 NTYTLTKK
+380 